1 MQIGISSCRSGLHF
15 PTSNSFNEKDINES
29 PNSSCSYTFRR
40 CVQCSG
46 AHCCNSWCKEEAI
59 FVQLFLALAVS
70 QSIVYLPTLDAL
82 ATKLNLDRAIFTQLA
97 NDFFVGRPEVSRAA
111 EMAVGGLVL
120 PILCYFWLPTYRFD
134 FFSFTYACMPS
145 KAKGN
150 EKIG

>member
-1 MQIGISSCRSGLHF
+1 MCALRKILPVFTYSRPHGHNLAYL
-15 PTSNSFNEKDINES
+15 N
-29 PNSSCSYTFRR
+29 YRR

-82 ATKLNLDRAIFTQLA
+82 ATKLNLDRTVFTQLA

-120 PILCYFWLPTYRFD
+120 PILCYFWLPTYR
-134 FFSFTYACMPS
+134 YVL
-145 KAKGN
+145 
-150 EKIG
+150 